1 MRNTDQNSKRRDY
14 THVLLLKELHT
25 VLTREEGRAGIS
37 ISDYI
42 AKVIARNQAIE
53 ALMAAESTVT
63 YHR

>member
-1 MRNTDQNSKRRDY
+1 VRNTDQNSKRRDY
-14 THVLLLKELHT
+14 THVLLSKELHT
-25 VLTREEGRAGIS
+25 VLKGRAGIS
-37 ISDYI
+37 ISDHI